1 MTTPK
6 PTPTLF
12 ANLRDLLK
20 LWQSIEAG
28 KNPVWDCLRTVPEIN
43 ARVSTDYIRLWLG
56 NMENANA
63 KIYAWLRTLRKYSL
77 ITTTVTDG
85 ARHEINHANG
95 EILGDFIANVDGKY
109 FMPEGTRE
117 QTLDTLIQQC
127 QALAALSHERQGLVH
142 ARNFALWQTISQEP
156 HLSGNAAKSV
166 GCTLSQASTV
176 LRLLERVGLAKSV
189 SKGRFQI
196 YSGLECRFL
205 EDAGALVAA
214 GIVNVK
220 G

>member
-43 ARVSTDYIRLWLG
+43 ARVSTDYIQIWLG

-63 KIYAWLRTLRKYSL
+63 KIYAMLRTLRKYNL

-166 GCTLSQASTV
+166 GCTLSQASTA
-176 LRLLERVGLAKSV
+176 LRLLERVGLAKSA
-189 SKGRFQI
+189 SRGRFQI

-205 EDAGALVAA
+205 EDAAVLLEA
-214 GIVNVK
+214 GIINAK
-220 G
+220 D

>member
-1 MTTPK
+1 MTTP
-6 PTPTLF
+6 TFF

-20 LWQSIEAG
+20 LWQQIEAG
-28 KNPVWDCLRTVPEIN
+28 KNPVWNVLIEAHTPVPAHILR
-43 ARVSTDYIRLWLG
+43 RHLG

-63 KIYAWLRTLRKYSL
+63 RIYAMLRQLRKYNL
-77 ITTTVTDG
+77 ITTTVTDE
-85 ARHEINHANG
+85 ARHEINHETEG
-95 EILGDFIANVDGKY
+95 ILSDLLGNVHGKY

-127 QALAALSHERQGLVH
+127 HVIAN
-142 ARNFALWQTISQEP
+142 ARNVRLWWTIKQGPHMSGKAAAFAR
-156 HLSGNAAKSV
+156 
-166 GCTLSQASTV
+166 CTLSQASTA

-205 EDAGALVAA
+205 ENAETLVAA
-214 GIVNVK
+214 GIIIVK
-220 G
+220 D